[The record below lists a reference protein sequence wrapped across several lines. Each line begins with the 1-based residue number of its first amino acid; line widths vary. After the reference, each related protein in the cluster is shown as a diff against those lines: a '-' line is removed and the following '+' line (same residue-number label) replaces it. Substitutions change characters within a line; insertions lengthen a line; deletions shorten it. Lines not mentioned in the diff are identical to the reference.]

1 MKNCINELATCGFD
15 RKVLRNPALHLDKP
29 LATLKRQTV
38 TNKMIQ
44 REFADKAKTI
54 LEPDDNVIGLAVAGS
69 WLTNEIDEFSDLDLI
84 LVTKQKISND
94 KNLMLA
100 YAKRL
105 GNFLSGF
112 TGEHVGE
119 PRVLICLYDNPLLH
133 VDIKFVTLEE
143 FHLRIETPTLLID
156 KNGQLE
162 KAISNSQAKYPYPD
176 YQWIE
181 DRFWTWIHYALLKI
195 GRGEYLEAYD
205 FMGFLRMVVLG
216 PLLHI
221 KNDNLPRG
229 VRKVETELESEDL
242 AKLKLTIPTY
252 DKQSLLDSLRNAV
265 SLYRQLRTELFDN
278 NMNLQNDTEKK
289 VMNYF
294 DEIESR
300 K

>member
-1 MKNCINELATCGFD
+1 
-15 RKVLRNPALHLDKP
+15 
-29 LATLKRQTV
+29 
-38 TNKMIQ
+38 MIQ
-44 REFADKAKTI
+44 REFANKAKTI

-84 LVTKQKISND
+84 LVTKQKISHD
-94 KNLMLA
+94 KNLMLD

-119 PRVLICLYDNPLLH
+119 PRVLICLYDKPLLH
-133 VDIKFVTLEE
+133 VDIKFITLDE
-143 FHLRIETPTLLID
+143 FHSRIETPILLID
-156 KNGQLE
+156 KNRQLE
-162 KAISNSQAKYPYPD
+162 KAIVNSEAKFPYPD

-181 DRFWTWIHYALLKI
+181 DRFWTWVHYALLKI

-221 KNDNLPRG
+221 KNGNLPRG
-229 VRKVETELESEDL
+229 VRKVETELENEDL
-242 AKLKLTIPTY
+242 EKLKLTIPTY
-252 DKQSLLDSLRNAV
+252 DRQSLLDSLRNAV

-278 NMNLQNDTEKK
+278 NVSLQNDIDKK

>member
-1 MKNCINELATCGFD
+1 
-15 RKVLRNPALHLDKP
+15 
-29 LATLKRQTV
+29 
-38 TNKMIQ
+38 MIQ
-44 REFADKAKTI
+44 FEFAQRAKIT
-54 LEPDDNVIGLAVAGS
+54 LEKEENVIGLAVAGS

-84 LVTKQKISND
+84 LVTEQKISHD
-94 KNLMLA
+94 KNLMLN

-143 FHLRIETPTLLID
+143 FHTRVETPMLLID

-162 KAISNSQAKYPYPD
+162 KAISNSQAMFPYPD

-205 FMGFLRMVVLG
+205 FLGFLRMVVFG

-221 KNDNLPRG
+221 KNENLPRG
-229 VRKVETELESEDL
+229 VRKVETDLANEDL
-242 AKLKLTIPTY
+242 ARLKLTIPTY
-252 DKQSLLDSLRNAV
+252 ERKSLLESLRNAV
-265 SLYRQLRTELFDN
+265 RLYRQLRTELFDN
-278 NMNLQNDTEKK
+278 NVCLQNDTDKK

-294 DEIESR
+294 DEIENR

>member
-1 MKNCINELATCGFD
+1 
-15 RKVLRNPALHLDKP
+15 
-29 LATLKRQTV
+29 
-38 TNKMIQ
+38 MIQ

-54 LEPDDNVIGLAVAGS
+54 LEPDDNVIGLAVGGS

-84 LVTKQKISND
+84 LVTRQKISAD
-94 KNLMLA
+94 KNLMLD

-119 PRVLICLYDNPLLH
+119 PRVLICLYDKPLLH

-143 FHLRIETPTLLID
+143 FHSRIETPTLLID

-162 KAISNSQAKYPYPD
+162 KAISNSQAKFPYPD

-195 GRGEYLEAYD
+195 GRGEYLEAHD
-205 FMGFLRMVVLG
+205 FMGFLRMVVFG

-221 KNDNLPRG
+221 KNGNLPRG
-229 VRKVETELESEDL
+229 VRKVESELESEDL

-252 DKQSLLDSLRNAV
+252 DRQSLLSSLRNAV
-265 SLYRQLRTELFDN
+265 SLYKQLRTELFDN
-278 NMNLQNDTEKK
+278 NVSLQNDTDRK

-294 DEIESR
+294 DEIDNR

>member
-1 MKNCINELATCGFD
+1 
-15 RKVLRNPALHLDKP
+15 
-29 LATLKRQTV
+29 
-38 TNKMIQ
+38 MIQ
-44 REFADKAKTI
+44 REFANKAKTI
-54 LEPDDNVIGLAVAGS
+54 LESDHNVIGLAVAGS

-94 KNLMLA
+94 KNLMLD

-143 FHLRIETPTLLID
+143 FHSRIETPLLLID

-162 KAISNSQAKYPYPD
+162 KAICNSQVKITYPD

-221 KNDNLPRG
+221 KNNNLPRG
-229 VRKVETELESEDL
+229 VRKVEISLVSEDF
-242 AKLKLTIPTY
+242 AKLKLTISTY
-252 DKQSLLDSLRNAV
+252 DRQSLLDSLRNAV
-265 SLYRQLRTELFDN
+265 TLYRQLRTELFDKKIS
-278 NMNLQNDTEKK
+278 LQNDTDKK

-294 DEIESR
+294 DDIENR

>member
-1 MKNCINELATCGFD
+1 
-15 RKVLRNPALHLDKP
+15 
-29 LATLKRQTV
+29 
-38 TNKMIQ
+38 MIQ
-44 REFADKAKTI
+44 REFADKVKTI
-54 LEPDDNVIGLAVAGS
+54 LEPDENVIGLAVAGS

-84 LVTKQKISND
+84 LVTNQKISND
-94 KNLMLA
+94 KNLMLD

-133 VDIKFVTLEE
+133 VDIKFLTLDE
-143 FHLRIETPTLLID
+143 FHTRIETPSLLID

-162 KAISNSQAKYPYPD
+162 KAISNSQAKFPYPD

-205 FMGFLRMVVLG
+205 FMGFLRMVVFG

-229 VRKVETELESEDL
+229 VRKVEKDLKSEDL
-242 AKLKLTIPTY
+242 VKLKLTIPTY
-252 DKQSLLDSLRNAV
+252 ERQSLLDSLRNAV
-265 SLYRQLRTELFDN
+265 SLYRQLRTELFDGKVS
-278 NMNLQNDTEKK
+278 LQNETDKK

-294 DEIESR
+294 DEIENR

>member
-1 MKNCINELATCGFD
+1 
-15 RKVLRNPALHLDKP
+15 
-29 LATLKRQTV
+29 
-38 TNKMIQ
+38 MIQ
-44 REFADKAKTI
+44 QAFANKAKTI

-84 LVTKQKISND
+84 LVTQHKISGD
-94 KNLMLA
+94 KDLMLD

-143 FHLRIETPTLLID
+143 FHSRIETPTLLLD
-156 KNGQLE
+156 KNGQLK
-162 KAISNSQAKYPYPD
+162 KAINNSQAKFPYPD

-205 FMGFLRMVVLG
+205 FLGFLRMVVLG

-229 VRKVETELESEDL
+229 IRKVETQLSSDDL
-242 AKLKLTIPTY
+242 AKLTLTIPTY
-252 DKQSLLDSLRNAV
+252 NRQSLLDSLRNAV
-265 SLYRQLRTELFDN
+265 SLYRQLRTGLYGN
-278 NMNLQNDTEKK
+278 KVQLQNDTEIK
-289 VMNYF
+289 VMNFF
-294 DEIESR
+294 DEIANR

>member
-1 MKNCINELATCGFD
+1 
-15 RKVLRNPALHLDKP
+15 
-29 LATLKRQTV
+29 
-38 TNKMIQ
+38 MIQ

-94 KNLMLA
+94 KNLMLD

-119 PRVLICLYDNPLLH
+119 PRVLICLYDKPLLH
-133 VDIKFVTLEE
+133 VDIKFVTIDE
-143 FHLRIETPTLLID
+143 FHSRIETPILLID

-162 KAISNSQAKYPYPD
+162 KAIISSEAKFPYPD

-195 GRGEYLEAYD
+195 GRGEYLEAFD

-221 KNDNLPRG
+221 KNNNLPRG
-229 VRKVETELESEDL
+229 VRKVEISLESEDF
-242 AKLKLTIPTY
+242 AKLKLTIPAY
-252 DKQSLLDSLRNAV
+252 DRQSLLDSLRNAV
-265 SLYRQLRTELFDN
+265 SLYRQLRTELFDKKVG
-278 NMNLQNDTEKK
+278 LQNDTEKK

-294 DEIESR
+294 DEIENR

>member
-1 MKNCINELATCGFD
+1 
-15 RKVLRNPALHLDKP
+15 
-29 LATLKRQTV
+29 
-38 TNKMIQ
+38 MIQ
-44 REFADKAKTI
+44 REFADKAKAI

-94 KNLMLA
+94 KNLMLD

-133 VDIKFVTLEE
+133 VDIKFVTLDE
-143 FHLRIETPTLLID
+143 FHSRVETPTLLID

-162 KAISNSQAKYPYPD
+162 KAISNSQAKFPYPD

-181 DRFWTWIHYALLKI
+181 DRFWIWIHYALQKI

-221 KNDNLPRG
+221 KNDKLPRG
-229 VRKVETELESEDL
+229 VRKVETELGSEDL
-242 AKLKLTIPTY
+242 AKLKLTIPAY
-252 DKQSLLDSLRNAV
+252 DRQSLLVSLRSAV
-265 SLYRQLRTELFDN
+265 SLYRQLRTELYN
-278 NMNLQNDTEKK
+278 NDVTFQNDTENK
-289 VMNYF
+289 VINYF
-294 DEIESR
+294 DEIENR